1 MMTLDAAFAAAH
13 RAEHDQPVEHGQSA
27 ADAFTERLFD
37 AMLGTFDVLAV
48 AIGDQLDLYRPLLG
62 RQLTSGELAAE
73 RGVDERYARE
83 WLEQQCVSGIVRV
96 DDAALPAQDRR
107 FTLPEPHAA
116 VLVPNDTPAYLT
128 PFARV
133 IAAAAVQ
140 LPALVAAY
148 RSGGG
153 VPWANYGPL
162 MRTGQGDA
170 NRGLFLTSLARDWI
184 PRIPGAHEALT
195 SGGTALD
202 VGCGE
207 GWSTIALALGF
218 PEARLV
224 GVDTDEASVRAARA
238 HAAQFGVDDRV
249 DFRQGDAAELAETE
263 ADVVLAFECVHDL
276 PDPVGV
282 LAAMRA
288 AAAPGAPVVVMDERV
303 PEVFSGE
310 PDDVE
315 RLMYGMSLM
324 ICLPDGMSHAPSAA
338 TGTVMR
344 PEVLR
349 GYAQAAGFADVRVLD
364 IDTDLFRFY
373 LLQG

>member
-1 MMTLDAAFAAAH
+1 MTALHSGVAPTLPT
-13 RAEHDQPVEHGQSA
+13 EHDEAA
-27 ADAFTERLFD
+27 ADAFGERLFD

-48 AIGDQLDLYRPLLG
+48 AIGDQLDLYRPLVG
-62 RQLTSGELAAE
+62 RWLTSVELAE
-73 RGVDERYARE
+73 ETRVHERYARE
-83 WLEQQCVSGIVRV
+83 WLEQQCASGILEVADPTRG
-96 DDAALPAQDRR
+96 PRHRQ
-107 FTLPEPHAA
+107 FTLPASHAA

-140 LPALVAAY
+140 LPALLEAY

-153 VPWANYGPL
+153 VPWSDYGPA

-170 NRGLFLTSLARDWI
+170 NRGLFLTSLAQDWV
-184 PRIPGAHEALT
+184 PRIPGAAAALAA
-195 SGGTALD
+195 GGAVLD

-218 PEARLV
+218 PEARV
-224 GVDTDEASVRAARA
+224 IGVDVDEASVLAAQA
-238 HAAQFGVDDRV
+238 HAREHGVGDRV
-249 DFRQGDAAELAETE
+249 TFRHADAAELAGQD
-263 ADVVLAFECVHDL
+263 ADVVLAFECVHDM
-276 PDPVGV
+276 PDPVSV

-303 PEVFSGE
+303 GEHFSGAA
-310 PDDVE
+310 DDVE

-324 ICLPDGMSHAPSAA
+324 ICLPDGMSHDDSVG

-344 PEVLR
+344 PGTLH
-349 GYAQAAGFADVRVLD
+349 GYARAAGFADVEVLD
-364 IDTDLFRFY
+364 IDNDLFRFY
-373 LLQG
+373 LLRG